1 MIDLP
6 EPLRRRL
13 SRRLV
18 RAARDPRDRADQM
31 TIGALLDSLGE
42 RSFGWCLLIFSLL
55 NLLPVP
61 VGTNMITSIPLIVL
75 TAQMAL
81 GYDQVRLPGFIARRG
96 IGRRRFQKLVLWLGP
111 LIRPVERI
119 VRPRLPF
126 ILAPRAER
134 LLGGFLF
141 VVAVALFVPLPL
153 ISYLPAAALCLAGIG
168 LVERDGLVTLAAVA
182 LGVVAVIAVLAA
194 GAALIAGV
202 DADRALTSAWRRR
215 CIDGVLPPC
224 AAPPMPL
231 ASPPGA
237 L

>member
-81 GYDQVRLPGFIARRG
+81 GYDQVLLPGFIARRG
-96 IGRRRFQKLVLWLGP
+96 IGRRRFQKLVLRLGP

-119 VRPRLPF
+119 
-126 ILAPRAER
+126 
-134 LLGGFLF
+134 
-141 VVAVALFVPLPL
+141 
-153 ISYLPAAALCLAGIG
+153 AA
-168 LVERDGLVTLAAVA
+168 R
-182 LGVVAVIAVLAA
+182 
-194 GAALIAGV
+194 
-202 DADRALTSAWRRR
+202 
-215 CIDGVLPPC
+215 
-224 AAPPMPL
+224 
-231 ASPPGA
+231 ASPSSSRRGPSGCSA
-237 L
+237 ASSSWSRSRSSCRCR